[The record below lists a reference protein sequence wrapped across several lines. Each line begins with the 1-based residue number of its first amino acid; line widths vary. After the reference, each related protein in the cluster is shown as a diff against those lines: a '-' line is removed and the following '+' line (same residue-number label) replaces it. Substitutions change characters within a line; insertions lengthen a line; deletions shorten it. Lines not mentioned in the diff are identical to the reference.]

1 MMVPVLFYNNDDLS
15 RVFSRTQLDNSD
27 FNESVK
33 KIVDDVKARKDEAL
47 FEYAKKFDKQDLN
60 KDTVLVSKEE
70 IKKAYSMV
78 DAELIASIKLANN
91 PAGPAPTTTVL
102 LLLFLQIGCSYL

>member
-1 MMVPVLFYNNDDLS
+1 MVPVLFYNNDDLS

-60 KDTVLVSKEE
+60 KDTVLVSKE
-70 IKKAYSMV
+70 
-78 DAELIASIKLANN
+78 
-91 PAGPAPTTTVL
+91 
-102 LLLFLQIGCSYL
+102 

>member
-70 IKKAYSMV
+70 KKKA
-78 DAELIASIKLANN
+78 
-91 PAGPAPTTTVL
+91 
-102 LLLFLQIGCSYL
+102 